1 MADGDQAL
9 AQRMR
14 RRDPGAFDEFF
25 ERFANPLLAYLE
37 GMVRERAVAEDL
49 LQETLLSV
57 WRHLDRYEERG
68 AFRAWVYRT
77 ATNAALSE
85 LRRRRYA
92 ATEPIAGVDHADPRC
107 PDPAAR
113 HATAARVT
121 AVEQAVDRLDD
132 EHRTVLLL
140 RVRNE
145 CSLRE
150 IAGILGIPEGTVKS
164 RLHHAVRR
172 VREWTE
178 GRAERPQRSVTD
190 ELR

>member
-1 MADGDQAL
+1 MADGDRTL
-9 AQRMR
+9 AERMR
-14 RRDPGAFDEFF
+14 RRDPRAFEDFF

-37 GMVRERAVAEDL
+37 GMVRDRALAEDL
-49 LQETLLSV
+49 LQETLLSI
-57 WRHLDRYEERG
+57 WRSLDRYEERG

-92 ATEPIAGVDHADPRC
+92 STEPIDGDRLEHADPRA
-107 PDPAAR
+107 PDPAAQQV
-113 HATAARVT
+113 TGARVT
-121 AVEQAVDRLDD
+121 AIERAVDRLDD

-172 VREWTE
+172 VREWVE
-178 GRAERPQRSVTD
+178 GPQGREVTD